1 MKIGIRT
8 GLIIALFATIIGL
21 QSCEDG
27 TSTPNYIV
35 GRTTRSAWE
44 ANVGF
49 NGYTEYTPAAAA
61 VQAIRDTMT
70 RHTGIRFSVFASPWC
85 GTCVHSTPQV
95 FKTLD
100 AIGYPDSLLLFV
112 ALDSDKS
119 DPEGLARKD
128 NVATVFAL
136 IIKNND
142 IEIGRITGAYQP
154 WEIAIATILEKVK

>member
-1 MKIGIRT
+1 MKIGSKT
-8 GLIIALFATIIGL
+8 LSLIALFVAIIGM

-27 TSTPNYIV
+27 TSAGNYIV

-44 ANVGF
+44 ANVGL
-49 NGYTEYTPAAAA
+49 NGYSEYTPAAAS
-61 VQAIRDTMT
+61 VQAIRDTLS
-70 RHTGIRFSVFASPWC
+70 RHPGVSFSLFASAWC

-119 DPEGLARKD
+119 DPEGLARK
-128 NVATVFAL
+128 NQVATVFAL

-142 IEIGRITGAYQP
+142 VEIGRITGAYQP
-154 WEIAIATILEKVK
+154 WEIAIASILEKIN